1 MDATASRATRPHT
14 FSYVAVRL
22 RPSTSLFRG
31 RASQSCT
38 SGYTPLSAVRHALR
52 EPTDVSSKRQQN
64 TTNTIETGAFHDH
77 RNAMD
82 PRKRICIRDDVTN
95 AEVANGAWVG
105 SGEDNNYDS
114 TVQQQYH
121 FFVDLIQS
129 LDGYY
134 VEQLTGERKHQIWR
148 DIIDMLERVPS
159 IATYQDPSTGQS
171 ALMVAA
177 SKQSCIPVIELL
189 LEKGAVWN
197 ALDRQG
203 KCAGNYAVDI
213 GNQEAINVLVEAAVR
228 AELLLGAAARWQKQ
242 QQLSTEGDDQTTV
255 TTLHD
260 NQLEYTQPFKVSIP
274 LCFFL
279 CV

>member
-1 MDATASRATRPHT
+1 
-14 FSYVAVRL
+14 
-22 RPSTSLFRG
+22 
-31 RASQSCT
+31 
-38 SGYTPLSAVRHALR
+38 
-52 EPTDVSSKRQQN
+52 
-64 TTNTIETGAFHDH
+64 
-77 RNAMD
+77 MD

-242 QQLSTEGDDQTTV
+242 QQLSTEGDDQTIV